1 MRANLVGYVALFVA
15 LGGTGYALSAN
26 SVGERQLRNHAVNPI
41 KLNRRYIGGYVRA
54 WATVDASG
62 HVVAASGRPKV
73 QMVPFVA
80 PGHYIILWN
89 TKPNTRCGA
98 VASVDARGIAGSG
111 ALPGSAVPVTTGSR
125 LRGAETTVTTFGAHG
140 ENAALPFDVVLT
152 CSTPR

>member
-98 VASVDARGIAGSG
+98 VASVDGRGIGSSG
-111 ALPGSAVPVTTGSR
+111 ALPGSAVPNTGGSIRGEETVVVTFNGQ
-125 LRGAETTVTTFGAHG
+125 GQP
-140 ENAALPFDVVLT
+140 AALPFDVALI